1 MSQRAQLLEA
11 VRNNPSNVR
20 FADACRIAGW
30 LGFIHK
36 GGKAAIA
43 PTNGP
48 GSPSASTSR
57 IEMAKSPYTKPSK
70 LLAMIEKYEGHA

>member
-1 MSQRAQLLEA
+1 MSQRAKLFKA

-20 FADACRIAGW
+20 FADACRIAEW

-36 GGKAAIA
+36 GGK
-43 PTNGP
+43 
-48 GSPSASTSR
+48 GSHRAYQRSGER
-57 IEMAKSPYTKPSK
+57 IGLNFQNRDGKIPRYQAEQ